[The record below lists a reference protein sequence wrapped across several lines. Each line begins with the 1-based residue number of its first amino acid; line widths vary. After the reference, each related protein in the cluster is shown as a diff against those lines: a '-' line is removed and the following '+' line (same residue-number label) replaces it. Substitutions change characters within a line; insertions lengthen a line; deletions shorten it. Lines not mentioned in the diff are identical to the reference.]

1 MGFLKKILA
10 AIGFLFYLVIGCF
23 FIALS
28 IRAIDPKLISQYIT
42 DSYKYPDLLVFIRI
56 IGVVLILKG
65 IIFVKHYLAN
75 DISEKII
82 TFDNPDGQVVVSLSA
97 VEEYI
102 NKIAKNMKQ
111 VKDLRPVVS
120 KTKKGLEVKV
130 KATIFSDA
138 NVPAVTEQLQQRIKE
153 KVMDMLGIEESVDVM
168 IHVSKFFQTDS
179 KHIDTDDGS
188 SRIPYAE

>member
-1 MGFLKKILA
+1 MKKILA
-10 AIGFLFYLVIGCF
+10 AIGFLFYLIIGCF

-28 IRAIDPKLISQYIT
+28 IRAIDPNLISQYVT
-42 DSYKYPDLLVFIRI
+42 ASYKNPDLLVFIRI

-65 IIFVKHYLAN
+65 IIFVKHYLSN
-75 DISEKII
+75 DDAEKII

-153 KVMDMLGIEESVDVM
+153 KVIEMLGIEEPVDVK
-168 IHVSKFFQTDS
+168 IHVSKFFQTDG
-179 KHIDTDDGS
+179 KHMEPDVES